1 MTSPR
6 ATREGP
12 AAGPSGPFRSL
23 REAWVALAGL
33 SAVFLF
39 EMMSNTVLNVAL
51 PTIGREL
58 EAPTIALQWVTNG
71 YSVVFGG
78 LMLVFGVLADRLGRR
93 RVMLAGLVLLG
104 VASLATAGVTDTGEL
119 IAVRAVMGLAAAM
132 TTPGTMAMAF
142 RLFEEEG
149 LRVRAI
155 TLISTV
161 GMVGL
166 AIGPTVGG
174 FVLSFAPWQ
183 ILLLVNVPIV
193 AVALACIRIG
203 VPADDTDPD
212 TGDLHR
218 APLDLTGGVLGTAA
232 IVLALVTPTLFENT
246 GAGSWAPWA
255 AVAGFAV
262 AAPLFVLRER
272 SARHPLLDLALVA
285 RPQVSGG
292 LAYKAA
298 SGLGNAALA
307 YLVTLQLQLDWGWSP
322 ALASVGMLPQ
332 VVVLIAGGPF
342 VHKFVERVGIDRAA
356 WISAGSVVAGLA
368 IYTLFGNLGYP
379 WVAVALVC
387 VAAGMRVVGA
397 AAGVN
402 VLNGLPP
409 DRTSTGAA
417 LIDTVAEV
425 TAAAGVAVVGTV
437 LATLFAGNVAAGHW
451 TPEQTGQFRHAVTVS
466 GLVLTLVSAA
476 LVGWAMRRTRPTAG
490 GHAPSPRHR
499 PRHARRCVGARRGST
514 ERVHADGEHQNGH
527 PRASGRGR

>member
-1 MTSPR
+1 MTTT
-6 ATREGP
+6 AREP
-12 AAGPSGPFRSL
+12 TFRSL
-23 REAWVALAGL
+23 REARLALVGL

-58 EAPTIALQWVTNG
+58 DAPTVALQWVTNG

-93 RVMLAGLVLLG
+93 RVMIAGLVLLG
-104 VASLATAGVTDTGEL
+104 VASLATAAVTSTGEL

-142 RLFEEEG
+142 RLFEDEG

-174 FVLSFAPWQ
+174 LVLAFAPWQ
-183 ILLLVNVPIV
+183 VLLLVNVPIV
-193 AVALACIRIG
+193 VLAIAGIRAG
-203 VPADDTDPD
+203 VPADDP
-212 TGDLHR
+212 GEARR
-218 APLDLTGGVLGTAA
+218 APVDLPGGVLGTAA
-232 IVLALVTPTLFENT
+232 VVLVLVAPSLFVEF
-246 GAGSWAPWA
+246 GAGVWEPWGA
-255 AVAGFAV
+255 VGGAFVAGF
-262 AAPLFVLRER
+262 LFVTRQR
-272 SARHPLLDLALVA
+272 SVAYPLLDLSLVA

-298 SGLGNAALA
+298 AGLANAGLA
-307 YLVTLQLQLDWGWSP
+307 YLVTLQLQLDRGWSP
-322 ALASVGMLPQ
+322 ALASLGMLPQ

-342 VHKFVERVGIDRAA
+342 VHRFVGRVGIDRAA
-356 WISAGSVVAGLA
+356 WTSAASVVAGLA
-368 IYTLFGNLGYP
+368 VYTLSGRLGYP
-379 WVAVALVC
+379 WVALSLVF

-402 VLNGLPP
+402 VLNGLPA

-417 LIDTVAEV
+417 LIDTAAEV
-425 TAAAGVAVVGTV
+425 TAAAGVATVGTV
-437 LATLFAGNVAAGHW
+437 LAAVFAGNVTAGHW
-451 TPEQTGQFRHAVTVS
+451 TAAQAGQFHEAVTVS
-466 GLVLTLVSAA
+466 GTVLTLASAG
-476 LVGWAMRRTRPTAG
+476 LLGWAVHRTRRAA
-490 GHAPSPRHR
+490 AP
-499 PRHARRCVGARRGST
+499 A
-514 ERVHADGEHQNGH
+514 
-527 PRASGRGR
+527 

>member
-1 MTSPR
+1 MTTPH

-12 AAGPSGPFRSL
+12 ATGPPPAPFRSL
-23 REAWVALAGL
+23 RQAWVALAGL

-58 EAPTIALQWVTNG
+58 SAPTVALQWVTNG
-71 YSVVFGG
+71 YAVVFGG
-78 LMLVFGVLADRLGRR
+78 LMLALGAVADRLGRR

-104 VASLATAGVTDTGEL
+104 AASLATAGVTSTGEL

-142 RLFEEEG
+142 RLFEEES

-183 ILLLVNVPIV
+183 VLLLMNVPIV
-193 AVALACIRIG
+193 ALAFAGIRSG
-203 VPADDTDPD
+203 VPADDPAA
-212 TGDLHR
+212 LHR
-218 APLDLTGGVLGTAA
+218 APPDVTGGMLGTAA
-232 IVLALVTPTLFENT
+232 IVLALVAPTLFEHA
-246 GAGSWAPWA
+246 GAGAWAPWA
-255 AVAGFAV
+255 AVAGLAV
-262 AAPLFVLRER
+262 AAVLFVLRER
-272 SARHPLLDLALVA
+272 TARHPLLDLALVA

-298 SGLGNAALA
+298 AGLANAGLA
-307 YLVTLQLQLDWGWSP
+307 YLVMLQLQLDLGWSP
-322 ALASVGMLPQ
+322 GLASLGMLPQ
-332 VVVLIAGGPF
+332 IAVLIAGGPF
-342 VHKFVERVGIDRAA
+342 VHRFVGRVGIDRAA
-356 WISAGSVVAGLA
+356 WMSAGSVVTGLA
-368 IYTLFGNLGYP
+368 VYTLFGNLGYP
-379 WVAVALVC
+379 WVAVALVF

-409 DRTSTGAA
+409 ERTSTGAA
-417 LIDTVAEV
+417 LIDTAAEV
-425 TAAAGVAVVGTV
+425 TAAVGVAVGGTV
-437 LATLFAGNVAAGHW
+437 LAALFAGDVTAGHW
-451 TPEQTGQFRHAVTVS
+451 SPGQTARFHEAVTVS
-466 GLVLTLVSAA
+466 GLILTLTSAA
-476 LVGWAMRRTRPTAG
+476 LVAWAMRRTRPPRDGDGAG
-490 GHAPSPRHR
+490 AGT
-499 PRHARRCVGARRGST
+499 GAIG
-514 ERVHADGEHQNGH
+514 
-527 PRASGRGR
+527 P

>member
-1 MTSPR
+1 MASPGTT
-6 ATREGP
+6 TRDHP
-12 AAGPSGPFRSL
+12 LSRPFRSL
-23 REAWVALAGL
+23 REARTALVGL

-58 EAPTIALQWVTNG
+58 DAPTIALQWVTNG

-93 RVMLAGLVLLG
+93 RVMIAGLVLLG
-104 VASLATAGVTDTGEL
+104 AASLATAAVTSTGEL

-142 RLFEEEG
+142 RLFEDEG

-174 FVLSFAPWQ
+174 LVLSFAPWQ
-183 ILLLVNVPIV
+183 VLLLVNVPIV
-193 AVALACIRIG
+193 ALAIAGIRTG
-203 VPADDTDPD
+203 VPADDPA
-212 TGDLHR
+212 GLHR
-218 APLDLTGGVLGTAA
+218 APADLPGGVLGTATV
-232 IVLALVTPTLFENT
+232 VLTLVAPTLFVAT
-246 GAGSWAPWA
+246 GARSWAPWA
-255 AVAGFAV
+255 AVAGAV
-262 AAPLFVLRER
+262 LAGVLFVVRER
-272 SARHPLLDLALVA
+272 TVRHPLLDLSLVA

-298 SGLGNAALA
+298 AGLANAGLA
-307 YLVTLQLQLDWGWSP
+307 YLVTLQLQLDWGWPP
-322 ALASVGMLPQ
+322 ALASLGMLPQ

-342 VHKFVERVGIDRAA
+342 VHRFVQRVGIDRAA
-356 WISAGSVVAGLA
+356 WMSAGSVVAGLA
-368 IYTLFGNLGYP
+368 VYTLTGRLGYP
-379 WVAVALVC
+379 WVALSLVF

-402 VLNGLPP
+402 VLNGLPA

-417 LIDTVAEV
+417 LIDTAAEV
-425 TAAAGVAVVGTV
+425 TAAVGVAVVGTV
-437 LATLFAGNVAAGHW
+437 LAVLFAGDVTDRHWSAG
-451 TPEQTGQFRHAVTVS
+451 QTGQFREAVTVS
-466 GLVLTLVSAA
+466 GGVLTLVSAG
-476 LVGWAMRRTRPTAG
+476 LLGWAMRRTR
-490 GHAPSPRHR
+490 
-499 PRHARRCVGARRGST
+499 
-514 ERVHADGEHQNGH
+514 RVAQ
-527 PRASGRGR
+527 

>member
-1 MTSPR
+1 MSSPR
-6 ATREGP
+6 VIQERP
-12 AAGPSGPFRSL
+12 VPGPSGPFRSL
-23 REAWVALAGL
+23 REARVALAGL

-58 EAPTIALQWVTNG
+58 AAPTVALQWVTNG
-71 YSVVFGG
+71 YSVVFGA
-78 LMLVFGVLADRLGRR
+78 LMLVFGVVADRLGRR
-93 RVMLAGLVLLG
+93 SVMLVGLTLLG
-104 VASLATAGVTDTGEL
+104 VASLATIAVSSTGEL

-149 LRVRAI
+149 LRVKAI

-183 ILLLVNVPIV
+183 VLLLVNVPIV
-193 AVALACIRIG
+193 VLAIVGIRTG
-203 VPADDTDPD
+203 VPADDPA
-212 TGDLHR
+212 DLHK
-218 APLDLTGGVLGTAA
+218 APTDLAGGVLGTAA
-232 IVLALVTPTLFENT
+232 LVLALVAPTLFAHT

-255 AVAGFAV
+255 AVAGAVV
-262 AAPLFVLRER
+262 AAVLFVVRER

-298 SGLGNAALA
+298 AGLANAGLA

-322 ALASVGMLPQ
+322 ALASLGMLPQ
-332 VVVLIAGGPF
+332 VAVLIAGGPF
-342 VHKFVERVGIDRAA
+342 VHRFVERVGIDRAA
-356 WISAGSVVAGLA
+356 WLSAGSVVTGLA
-368 IYTLFGNLGYP
+368 IYTLCGNLGYP
-379 WVAVALVC
+379 GVAVALVF

-402 VLNGLPP
+402 VLNGLPRN
-409 DRTSTGAA
+409 RTSTGAA
-417 LIDTVAEV
+417 LIDTAAEV
-425 TAAAGVAVVGTV
+425 TAAVGVAVVGTV
-437 LATLFAGNVAAGHW
+437 LAALFAGNVAAGHW
-451 TPEQTGQFRHAVTVS
+451 SAAQTGQFRSAVTLS
-466 GLVLTLVSAA
+466 GAVLTVVSAA
-476 LVGWAMRRTRPTAG
+476 LVGWAMHRTRPAARDRGDTG
-490 GHAPSPRHR
+490 PTEPPAP
-499 PRHARRCVGARRGST
+499 A
-514 ERVHADGEHQNGH
+514 N
-527 PRASGRGR
+527 